1 MAKIEKR
8 AAARLAAVQ
17 ALYQMDIAG
26 TGVHEILAE
35 FESHW
40 IGQEVEGDQYQP
52 ADLRLFRDI
61 VHGVLAA
68 QRSLDTMVDGI
79 LQKGWPLVRIES
91 VLRAVL
97 RAGAYELQERKDVP
111 ARVVIT
117 EYSDVAGAFFGRD
130 EVGMVNAVL
139 DRVAHRLRAPEFEA
153 RSGTS

>member
-1 MAKIEKR
+1 MAKVEKR

-52 ADLRLFRDI
+52 ADLTLFRNI
-61 VHGVLAA
+61 VKGVLGD
-68 QRSLDTMVDGI
+68 QKTLDVMIDGI

-91 VLRAVL
+91 VLRAIL
-97 RAGAYELQERKDVP
+97 RAGSYELQERKDIP
-111 ARVVIT
+111 ARVVIS
-117 EYSDVAGAFFGRD
+117 EYADIGGAFFGRE

-139 DRVAHRLRAPEFEA
+139 DTAAHRLRAAEFEA
-153 RSGTS
+153 KAER